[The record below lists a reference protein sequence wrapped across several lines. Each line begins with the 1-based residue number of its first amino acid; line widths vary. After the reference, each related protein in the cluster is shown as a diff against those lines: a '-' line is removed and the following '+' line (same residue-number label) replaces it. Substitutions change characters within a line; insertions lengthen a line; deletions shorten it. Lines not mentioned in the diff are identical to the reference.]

1 MKQIKMC
8 LGFTR
13 ERCGQPE
20 AGSHRV
26 SLHLLVHTRVLAQ
39 VHDHHAG
46 VLAQVHSHH
55 AGVLAQVHG
64 LHAGVYFLRYMVI
77 KREYLLR

>member
-1 MKQIKMC
+1 MC

-46 VLAQVHSHH
+46 VLAQVH
-55 AGVLAQVHG
+55 G

-77 KREYLLR
+77 KLEYLLR